1 MNAPASTRDA
11 TQANTAGTTTATPSG
26 EIAVRLEE
34 VTKRFGSVL
43 AVDGVDLDV
52 REGEFLTMLGPSGS
66 GKTTMLRMIAGFELP
81 TAGRIVLHGQ
91 DVTAWPPFDRDVNTV
106 FQDYALFPHMT
117 VAKNIEYGLRVKR
130 VARAERQ
137 ERVDE
142 VLDVVRL
149 GGFEARKPSQ
159 LSGGQRQRVAL
170 ARALVNRPRV
180 LLLDE
185 PLAALDRKLREEMQV
200 ELKHIQERVGITF
213 VLVTHDQG
221 EALTM
226 SDRIAVFSAGRVEQV
241 ATPAEIYENPATPF
255 VADFVGTSNLISGAS
270 ATALLGDPAPVTIRP
285 EKIRLGDAG
294 ETPGDGEVAASGT
307 IHDVLYLGSDTRY
320 RVAVDA
326 GAELIVDRQNLT
338 VTSSD
343 ALTARG
349 RPVVLIFR
357 REHARPVTMSTR
369 PQPEPGT
376 TSPSTT
382 SPTATS
388 PATTNPDRGDTQ

>member
-1 MNAPASTRDA
+1 MPAS
-11 TQANTAGTTTATPSG
+11 
-26 EIAVRLEE
+26 EVAVRLER

-52 REGEFLTMLGPSGS
+52 HDGEFLTMLGPSGS

-81 TAGRIVLHGQ
+81 TAGRILLHGE
-91 DVTAWPPFDRDVNTV
+91 DVTEWPPFDRDVNTV

-117 VAKNIEYGLRVKR
+117 VAKNIEYGLRVKK
-130 VARAERQ
+130 VGRAERKQ
-137 ERVDE
+137 RVDE
-142 VLDVVRL
+142 ALDVVRL
-149 GGFEARKPSQ
+149 GGFEERKPGQ

-170 ARALVNRPRV
+170 ARALINRPRV

-241 ATPAEIYENPATPF
+241 ATPAEIYEHPATPF
-255 VADFVGTSNLISGAS
+255 VADFVGTSNLLSGEP
-270 ATALLGDPAPVTIRP
+270 ATRLFGDPAPVTIRP
-285 EKIRLGDAG
+285 EKIRLGEAG
-294 ETPGDGEVAASGT
+294 ETAGDGEVAATGT

-320 RVAVDA
+320 RVTVDA

-357 REHARPVTMSTR
+357 REHARPVAMATA
-369 PQPEPGT
+369 PQSEPT
-376 TSPSTT
+376 EVT
-382 SPTATS
+382 
-388 PATTNPDRGDTQ
+388 PDKGDEQ

>member
-1 MNAPASTRDA
+1 VNAPASTRDA
-11 TQANTAGTTTATPSG
+11 TGTTATDGIATMPGG
-26 EIAVRLEE
+26 EVAVSLER

-43 AVDGVDLDV
+43 AVDDVDLDV

-81 TAGRIVLHGQ
+81 TAGRILLHGQ
-91 DVTAWPPFDRDVNTV
+91 NVTAWAPFDRDVNTV

-117 VAKNIEYGLRVKR
+117 VAKNIEYGLRVKK
-130 VARAERQ
+130 VGRAERKQ
-137 ERVDE
+137 RVDE
-142 VLDVVRL
+142 ALDVVRL
-149 GGFEARKPSQ
+149 GGFEERKPSQ

-255 VADFVGTSNLISGAS
+255 VADFVGTSNLISGAP

-294 ETPGDGEVAASGT
+294 ETPGDGEIAATGT
-307 IHDVLYLGSDTRY
+307 IRDVLYLGSDTRY
-320 RVAVDA
+320 HVTVDA

-357 REHARPVTMSTR
+357 REHARPVTMSA
-369 PQPEPGT
+369 PPPSEPGT
-376 TSPSTT
+376 TSS
-382 SPTATS
+382 
-388 PATTNPDRGDTQ
+388 ATTNPTEEDPDRGVTQ

>member
-1 MNAPASTRDA
+1 VSASTSTHATPASAAD
-11 TQANTAGTTTATPSG
+11 GTATSV
-26 EIAVRLEE
+26 AVRLDG
-34 VTKRFGSVL
+34 VTKRFGTVV
-43 AVDGVDLDV
+43 AVEDVDLDV
-52 REGEFLTMLGPSGS
+52 LEGEFLTMLGPSGS

-81 TAGRIVLHGQ
+81 TAGRILLHGQ
-91 DVTAWPPFDRDVNTV
+91 DVTDWPPFDRDVNTV

-117 VAKNIEYGLRVKR
+117 VAKNIEYGLRVKKVGR
-130 VARAERQ
+130 VERRQ
-137 ERVDE
+137 RIDE
-142 VLDVVRL
+142 VLDVVHL
-149 GGFEARKPSQ
+149 AGFEERKPGQ

-170 ARALVNRPRV
+170 ARALINRPRV

-241 ATPAEIYENPATPF
+241 ATPAEIYEHPSTPF
-255 VADFVGTSNLISGAS
+255 VADFVGTSNLLS
-270 ATALLGDPAPVTIRP
+270 GDPAKTLLGNPSPVTIRP

-294 ETPGDGEVAASGT
+294 EAAGDGEVAATGT

-320 RVAVDA
+320 RVTTDA

-349 RPVVLIFR
+349 RSVVLIFR
-357 REHARPVTMSTR
+357 REHARPVALSTASRSQPPESR
-369 PQPEPGT
+369 PQEGE
-376 TSPSTT
+376 
-382 SPTATS
+382 A
-388 PATTNPDRGDTQ
+388 Q

>member
-1 MNAPASTRDA
+1 VNAPAITRD
-11 TQANTAGTTTATPSG
+11 GTGTTATESTATTPRT
-26 EIAVRLEE
+26 EVAVRLER
-34 VTKRFGSVL
+34 VTKRFGSVV

-52 REGEFLTMLGPSGS
+52 RDGEFLTMLGPSGS

-81 TAGRIVLHGQ
+81 TAGRVLLHGQ
-91 DVTAWPPFDRDVNTV
+91 DVTDWPPFDRDVNTV

-117 VAKNIEYGLRVKR
+117 VAKNIEYGLRVKK
-130 VARAERQ
+130 VGRAERKQ
-137 ERVDE
+137 RVDE
-142 VLDVVRL
+142 ALDVVHL
-149 GGFEARKPSQ
+149 GGFEQRKPGQ

-170 ARALVNRPRV
+170 ARALINRPRV

-213 VLVTHDQG
+213 VLVTHDQS

-226 SDRIAVFSAGRVEQV
+226 SDRIAVFSSGRVEQV
-241 ATPAEIYENPATPF
+241 ATPAEIYEHPETPF
-255 VADFVGTSNLISGAS
+255 VADFVGTSNLLSGEP
-270 ATALLGDPAPVTIRP
+270 ATTLLGNPAPVTIRP
-285 EKIRLGDAG
+285 EKIRLGEAG
-294 ETPGDGEVAASGT
+294 EIAGDGEVAATGT

-320 RVAVDA
+320 RVTVDA

-349 RPVVLIFR
+349 RSVVLIFR
-357 REHARPVTMSTR
+357 REHARPVAMADAR
-369 PQPEPGT
+369 RPEP
-376 TSPSTT
+376 PE
-382 SPTATS
+382 ATR
-388 PATTNPDRGDTQ
+388 DMGDEQ

>member
-1 MNAPASTRDA
+1 
-11 TQANTAGTTTATPSG
+11 
-26 EIAVRLEE
+26 
-34 VTKRFGSVL
+34 
-43 AVDGVDLDV
+43 
-52 REGEFLTMLGPSGS
+52 
-66 GKTTMLRMIAGFELP
+66 
-81 TAGRIVLHGQ
+81 
-91 DVTAWPPFDRDVNTV
+91 
-106 FQDYALFPHMT
+106 

-226 SDRIAVFSAGRVEQV
+226 SDRIAVFSAGRVEQI

-255 VADFVGTSNLISGAS
+255 VADFVGTSNLISGAP
-270 ATALLGDPAPVTIRP
+270 ATTLLGDPAPVTIRP

-294 ETPGDGEVAASGT
+294 ETPGDGEIAATGT
-307 IHDVLYLGSDTRY
+307 IRDVLYLGSDTRY
-320 RVAVDA
+320 RVTVAA

-357 REHARPVTMSTR
+357 REHARPVTMATS
-369 PQPEPGT
+369 PQPEPGAT
-376 TSPSTT
+376 R
-382 SPTATS
+382 PTATS

>member
-1 MNAPASTRDA
+1 MNAPASLRDA
-11 TQANTAGTTTATPSG
+11 DARVGADV
-26 EIAVRLEE
+26 AVRLQR
-34 VTKRFGSVL
+34 VSKRFGSVV
-43 AVDGVDLDV
+43 AVDGVDLEV
-52 REGEFLTMLGPSGS
+52 RDGEFLTMLGPSGS
-66 GKTTMLRMIAGFELP
+66 GKTTMLRMIAGFERP
-81 TAGRIVLHGQ
+81 TSGRIVLHDE
-91 DVTAWPPFDRDVNTV
+91 DVTDWPPFDRDVNTV

-117 VAKNIEYGLRVKR
+117 VAKNIEYGLRVKK
-130 VARAERQ
+130 VPRAERK
-137 ERVDE
+137 ERVAE
-142 VLDVVRL
+142 ALDVVRL
-149 GGFEARKPSQ
+149 SGFENRKPSQ

-226 SDRIAVFSAGRVEQV
+226 SDRIAVFNNGRVEQI
-241 ATPAEIYENPATPF
+241 ASPAEIYEAPSTPF
-255 VADFVGTSNLISGAS
+255 VADFVGTSNLLSGIA
-270 ATALLGDPAPVTIRP
+270 ATALLGDGAPVTVRP

-294 ETPGDGEVAASGT
+294 EAAGDGEIAAPGT
-307 IHDVLYLGSDTRY
+307 ITDVLYLGSDTRY
-320 RVAVDA
+320 RVAIDA

-338 VTSSD
+338 VTSTD

-357 REHARPVTMSTR
+357 REHVRPVETTDHAAT
-369 PQPEPGT
+369 EPT
-376 TSPSTT
+376 EPIS
-382 SPTATS
+382 
-388 PATTNPDRGDTQ
+388 DKGDKP

>member
-1 MNAPASTRDA
+1 
-11 TQANTAGTTTATPSG
+11 
-26 EIAVRLEE
+26 
-34 VTKRFGSVL
+34 
-43 AVDGVDLDV
+43 
-52 REGEFLTMLGPSGS
+52 
-66 GKTTMLRMIAGFELP
+66 MIAGFERP
-81 TAGRIVLHGQ
+81 TSGRVVLHDE
-91 DVTAWPPFDRDVNTV
+91 DVTDWPPFDRDVNTV

-117 VAKNIEYGLRVKR
+117 VAKNIEYGLRVKKVPR
-130 VARAERQ
+130 SERK
-137 ERVDE
+137 ERVTE
-142 VLDVVRL
+142 ALDVVRL
-149 GGFEARKPSQ
+149 GGFEDRRPSQ

-226 SDRIAVFSAGRVEQV
+226 SDRIAVFNNGRVQQI
-241 ATPAEIYENPATPF
+241 ASPAEIYEAPSTPF
-255 VADFVGTSNLISGAS
+255 VADFVGTSNLLSGDA
-270 ATALLGDPAPVTIRP
+270 ATALLGDDAPVTVRP

-294 ETPGDGEVAASGT
+294 ETAGDGEIAAPGT
-307 IHDVLYLGSDTRY
+307 ITDVLYLGSDTRY
-320 RVAVDA
+320 RVAIDA

-338 VTSSD
+338 VTSTD

-357 REHARPVTMSTR
+357 REHVRPV
-369 PQPEPGT
+369 
-376 TSPSTT
+376 
-382 SPTATS
+382 
-388 PATTNPDRGDTQ
+388 ATTGAAATEPTEPISDKGDKP

>member
-1 MNAPASTRDA
+1 VPTEFGEEHGGNADVNAPASTRDA
-11 TQANTAGTTTATPSG
+11 TESTTTMPG
-26 EIAVRLEE
+26 EVAVRLQR
-34 VTKRFGSVL
+34 VSKRFGGVL

-52 REGEFLTMLGPSGS
+52 RDGEFLTMLGPSGS
-66 GKTTMLRMIAGFELP
+66 GKTTMLRMVAGFEHP
-81 TAGRIVLHGQ
+81 TAGRILLHGE
-91 DVTAWPPFDRDVNTV
+91 DVTDWPPFDRDVNTV

-130 VARAERQ
+130 VARGERKQ
-137 ERVDE
+137 RVDE
-142 VLDVVRL
+142 ALDVVRL
-149 GGFEARKPSQ
+149 GGFEQRKPGQ

-226 SDRIAVFSAGRVEQV
+226 SDRIAVFSAGRVEQI

-255 VADFVGTSNLISGAS
+255 VADFVGTSNLLSGEP
-270 ATALLGDPAPVTIRP
+270 ATTLLGSPAPVTIRP

-294 ETPGDGEVAASGT
+294 EIAGDGEVAATGT
-307 IHDVLYLGSDTRY
+307 IHDVLYLGPDTRY
-320 RVAVDA
+320 RVTVDA
-326 GAELIVDRQNLT
+326 GAELIVDRQNLA

-349 RPVVLIFR
+349 RSVVLIFR
-357 REHARPVTMSTR
+357 REHARPVALATAPR
-369 PQPEPGT
+369 PEPPQGT
-376 TSPSTT
+376 PGE
-382 SPTATS
+382 
-388 PATTNPDRGDTQ
+388 GDEQ

>member
-1 MNAPASTRDA
+1 MNAAASTRDA
-11 TQANTAGTTTATPSG
+11 TRPGTTGTSTTTPAG
-26 EIAVRLEE
+26 EVAVRLER
-34 VTKRFGSVL
+34 VTKRFGNVL

-52 REGEFLTMLGPSGS
+52 HDGEFLTMLGPSGS

-81 TAGRIVLHGQ
+81 TAGRILLHGE
-91 DVTAWPPFDRDVNTV
+91 DVTKWPPFDRDVNTV

-117 VAKNIEYGLRVKR
+117 VAKNIEYGLRVKK
-130 VARAERQ
+130 VGRAERKQ
-137 ERVDE
+137 RVDE
-142 VLDVVRL
+142 ALDVVRL
-149 GGFEARKPSQ
+149 GGFEERKPGQ

-170 ARALVNRPRV
+170 ARALINRPRV

-226 SDRIAVFSAGRVEQV
+226 SDRIAVFSAGRVEQI

-255 VADFVGTSNLISGAS
+255 VADFVGTSNLISGAP

-294 ETPGDGEVAASGT
+294 ETPGDGEIAATGT
-307 IHDVLYLGSDTRY
+307 IRDVLYLGSDTRY
-320 RVAVDA
+320 RVTVDA

-357 REHARPVTMSTR
+357 REHARPVTMSA
-369 PQPEPGT
+369 PPPSEPGT
-376 TSPSTT
+376 TSS
-382 SPTATS
+382 
-388 PATTNPDRGDTQ
+388 ATTNPTEEDPDRGVTQ

>member
-1 MNAPASTRDA
+1 VNAPASVRDA
-11 TQANTAGTTTATPSG
+11 DAAVPGSDV
-26 EIAVRLEE
+26 AVRLEG
-34 VTKRFGSVL
+34 VSKRFGSVV
-43 AVDGVDLDV
+43 AVDEVELDV

-66 GKTTMLRMIAGFELP
+66 GKTTMLRMIAGFERP
-81 TAGRIVLHGQ
+81 SAGRIVLHGE
-91 DVTAWPPFDRDVNTV
+91 DVTDWPPFDRDVNTV

-117 VAKNIEYGLRVKR
+117 VAKNIEYGLRVKK
-130 VARAERQ
+130 VARAERA
-137 ERVDE
+137 ERVAE
-142 VLDVVRL
+142 ALDVVRL
-149 GGFEARKPSQ
+149 AGFEQRKPSQ

-226 SDRIAVFSAGRVEQV
+226 SDRIAVFNDGRVEQV
-241 ATPAEIYENPATPF
+241 ASPAEIYEAPSTPF
-255 VADFVGTSNLISGAS
+255 VADFVGTSNLLSGDA
-270 ATALLGDPAPVTIRP
+270 AVALLGDGAPVTVRP

-294 ETPGDGEVAASGT
+294 ETAGDGEIAAPGT
-307 IHDVLYLGSDTRY
+307 ITDVLYLGSDTRY
-320 RVAVDA
+320 RVAIDM

-338 VTSSD
+338 VTSTD

-357 REHARPVTMSTR
+357 REHVRPVDTTDHAASEPTSDKGD
-369 PQPEPGT
+369 QP
-376 TSPSTT
+376 
-382 SPTATS
+382 
-388 PATTNPDRGDTQ
+388 

>member
-1 MNAPASTRDA
+1 
-11 TQANTAGTTTATPSG
+11 
-26 EIAVRLEE
+26 
-34 VTKRFGSVL
+34 
-43 AVDGVDLDV
+43 
-52 REGEFLTMLGPSGS
+52 
-66 GKTTMLRMIAGFELP
+66 
-81 TAGRIVLHGQ
+81 
-91 DVTAWPPFDRDVNTV
+91 
-106 FQDYALFPHMT
+106 
-117 VAKNIEYGLRVKR
+117 
-130 VARAERQ
+130 
-137 ERVDE
+137 
-142 VLDVVRL
+142 
-149 GGFEARKPSQ
+149 
-159 LSGGQRQRVAL
+159 
-170 ARALVNRPRV
+170 
-180 LLLDE
+180 
-185 PLAALDRKLREEMQV
+185 
-200 ELKHIQERVGITF
+200 
-213 VLVTHDQG
+213 
-221 EALTM
+221 M

-255 VADFVGTSNLISGAS
+255 VADFVGTSNLISGAP